1 MGDVFHSNPNKILC
15 FVSQNASTVYL
26 CHSAVIVKM
35 WTGAEGNIANFRRNA
50 MKSVRILNFI
60 QKYNNSVN

>member
-1 MGDVFHSNPNKILC
+1 MRRVGDVFHSHPNRMSS

-26 CHSAVIVKM
+26 CHLAVIVKM
-35 WTGAEGNIANFRRNA
+35 WTGAEGNNAKFLRNA

-60 QKYNNSVN
+60 RKIQ